1 MITATT
7 AKSACL
13 YILITLLFIA
23 KAGAETLIINE
34 VMQSNVDCV
43 FTEHDFP
50 DSWVEIYNSSDR
62 DIAMNGYS
70 LGLTGNPGSAWCID
84 KSWRLS
90 ADILRQRSE
99 RTAHG
104 FPSGLRGRFAISV

>member
-50 DSWVEIYNSSDR
+50 DSWVEIL
-62 DIAMNGYS
+62 S
-70 LGLTGNPGSAWCID
+70 LIHISEPTRLID
-84 KSWRLS
+84 
-90 ADILRQRSE
+90 
-99 RTAHG
+99 
-104 FPSGLRGRFAISV
+104 

>member
-50 DSWVEIYNSSDR
+50 DSWVEI
-62 DIAMNGYS
+62 
-70 LGLTGNPGSAWCID
+70 
-84 KSWRLS
+84 
-90 ADILRQRSE
+90 
-99 RTAHG
+99 
-104 FPSGLRGRFAISV
+104 